1 MEPVPVQ
8 VLSLFSADGAP
19 QPVRFR
25 FEDHEH
31 RLHTVRVTKV
41 VDVREVTFVG
51 LEAFR
56 FLCLS
61 EEGCTAHLFELDY
74 TVRTHRWRLRR
85 KVY

>member
-1 MEPVPVQ
+1 MQPVPVQ
-8 VLSLFSADGAP
+8 MLSLFSADGAP

-25 FEDHEH
+25 FEDPEH
-31 RLHTVRVTKV
+31 RLHTVRVTRV

-51 LEAFR
+51 MEAYR

-61 EEGCTAHLFELDY
+61 EDGVTAHLFELDY
-74 TVRTHRWRLRR
+74 AIRSHRWRLRR